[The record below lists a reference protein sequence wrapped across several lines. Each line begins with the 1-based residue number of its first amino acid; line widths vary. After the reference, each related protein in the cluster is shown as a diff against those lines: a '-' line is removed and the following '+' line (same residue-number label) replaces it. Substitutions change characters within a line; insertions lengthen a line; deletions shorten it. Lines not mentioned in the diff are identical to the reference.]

1 MTLDINIK
9 SAEDAEKLSAVAC
22 KTPDVLWA
30 HSTDGMIMVD
40 CRSLLGLFTLIGKP
54 CHLVAEDTTSPKTLT
69 KVARRAGVA
78 IN

>member
-1 MTLDINIK
+1 MVLDINIK
-9 SAEDAEKLSAVAC
+9 SVEDAQKLNTVAC

-30 HSTDGMIMVD
+30 HSLDGMIMVD
-40 CRSLLGLFTLIGKP
+40 CRSLLGLMTLVGQH

-78 IN
+78 A

>member
-9 SAEDAEKLSAVAC
+9 STEDAVAC

-54 CHLVAEDTTSPKTLT
+54 CHLVAEDTTSPKTLL
-69 KVARRAGVA
+69 KVALPFNLSMPA
-78 IN
+78 

>member
-1 MTLDINIK
+1 MVLDINIK
-9 SAEDAEKLSAVAC
+9 SAEDAEKLSAVA
-22 KTPDVLWA
+22 DVLWA

>member
-1 MTLDINIK
+1 MVLDINIK
-9 SAEDAEKLSAVAC
+9 SAEDAVAC

-54 CHLVAEDTTSPKTLT
+54 CHLVAEDTTSPKT
-69 KVARRAGVA
+69 RRAGVA